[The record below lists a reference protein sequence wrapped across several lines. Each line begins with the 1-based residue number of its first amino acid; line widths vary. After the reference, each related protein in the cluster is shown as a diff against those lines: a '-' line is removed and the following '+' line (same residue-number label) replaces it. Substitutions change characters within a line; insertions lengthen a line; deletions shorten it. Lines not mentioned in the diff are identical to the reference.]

1 MKRFIFTA
9 LFILGSFVFAN
20 AQGNDLADKADK
32 VALELTKA
40 VNSLMQ
46 EEISIEEYEKKCNE
60 AGIQM
65 GLHVADMTAGE
76 IQTYLNCFYN
86 SIYYYFAKYDID
98 KETAD
103 YLVDS
108 FKESW
113 AKSAV
118 PADEQKP
125 ASTSVTEKADSYA
138 RTLAGFI
145 EATLDGKAED
155 ENVIENTG
163 VEMGLYLSELSESE
177 VMTFKDQFY
186 KSIEAY
192 LLKIEAID
200 ADTCR
205 LLMDT
210 FKTQF
215 DEVFKIFL

>member
-9 LFILGSFVFAN
+9 LLILGSFVFAN
-20 AQGNDLADKADK
+20 AQDNDLADKADK

-60 AGIQM
+60 VGMQM

-86 SIYYYFAKYDID
+86 SVYYYFAKYDID

-103 YLVDS
+103 YFVDL
-108 FKESW
+108 FKKAW
-113 AKSAV
+113 AEAAA

-138 RTLAGFI
+138 RTIAGFI

-200 ADTCR
+200 ADTWR
-205 LLMDT
+205 LLMDR

-215 DEVFKIFL
+215 DEMFKLFL

>member
-9 LFILGSFVFAN
+9 LLILGSFVFAN
-20 AQGNDLADKADK
+20 AQDNDLADKADK

-60 AGIQM
+60 AGMQM

-113 AKSAV
+113 AKYAV

-138 RTLAGFI
+138 RTIAGFI

-205 LLMDT
+205 LLTDT

-215 DEVFKIFL
+215 DEMFKLFL

>member
-1 MKRFIFTA
+1 MKRFIFTM
-9 LFILGSFVFAN
+9 LLILGFGVFAN
-20 AQGNDLADKADK
+20 AQDNDLAGKADK
-32 VALELTKA
+32 VALELAQA

-46 EEISIEEYEKKCNE
+46 AEISIEDYEKRCNE
-60 AGIQM
+60 AGMQM
-65 GLHVADMTAGE
+65 GLHIGALTADEM
-76 IQTYLNCFYN
+76 QTYFNCFYN
-86 SIYYYFAKYDID
+86 SVYYYFAKYDID

-108 FKESW
+108 FKKAW
-113 AKSAV
+113 AEAAA

-125 ASTSVTEKADSYA
+125 ASASVTEKADSYA
-138 RTLAGFI
+138 RTLAGYI
-145 EATLDGKAED
+145 EATLDGNAED
-155 ENVIENTG
+155 ENVMENTG
-163 VEMGLYLSELSESE
+163 LEMGLYLSELSKSE

-210 FKTQF
+210 FKTQV
-215 DEVFKIFL
+215 DEVFDIFL